1 MKRALTLLVLAGC
14 AGAEKGSPIHEA
26 GPLRVEAAGVLGGA
40 AAEGGISPDDLSAAV
55 ERLAREG
62 RRGSAER
69 LARKHIDAA
78 WAALAYG
85 RVSAGRSAIAWF
97 HDRHASAQGSASG
110 WTALL
115 SDRLEHPDRYRDYDA
130 ARERIARLLREG
142 RAEDATDADAPEVP
156 EDSPAGPVLRVEAA
170 RLAGVARLIADRPL
184 EAVEALEPGI
194 AAARAGR
201 PYDLSQLLLLLG
213 EAKRRAGAAEAA
225 SAAWS
230 EAVETAAALADRV
243 EEVFDPAFWERAINL
258 KPPGTAWPPGVVGRL
273 AKRAERSLGT
283 SLEGEAAIWACVG
296 ERRLSR
302 GEAKSALM
310 AFSKAGDADPLRVAR
325 ARALAAAGEVH
336 AARAMIAPLAA
347 KADGPAVKGAEAL
360 MGALE
365 LRVGAVE
372 RGLALLRKATEG
384 EADWPGR
391 AQAEANLGLA
401 LLGAGQEKDGL
412 RWLRSAQTRYEV
424 ARDPEGLSRALRDEA
439 RWAESAGRSGEADR
453 ARERLSGL
461 EGS

>member
-1 MKRALTLLVLAGC
+1 MKRALTFLVLAGC
-14 AGAEKGSPIHEA
+14 AGPEKGIPSPEA

-40 AAEGGISPDDLSAAV
+40 AAEGGLTPDDLSAAV

-97 HDRHASAQGSASG
+97 HDRHASDQGAASG

-115 SDRLEHPDRYRDYDA
+115 GDRLEHPDRYRDYDET
-130 ARERIARLLREG
+130 RERIARLLREG
-142 RAEDATDADAPEVP
+142 RAEDAADVEVP
-156 EDSPAGPVLRVEAA
+156 EAPEGSPAGAVLRVEGA
-170 RLAGVARLIADRPL
+170 RLAGVARLLAGRFRGAI
-184 EAVEALEPGI
+184 EALEPGV

-213 EAKRRAGAAEAA
+213 EAKRRAGDTE
-225 SAAWS
+225 SAATVWT
-230 EAVETAAALADRV
+230 EAVETAATLADRMH
-243 EEVFDPAFWERAINL
+243 EVFDPTFWERAINL
-258 KPPGTAWPPGVVGRL
+258 KPSGTAWPSGVIGSFS
-273 AKRAERSLGT
+273 KRAERALGASLV
-283 SLEGEAAIWACVG
+283 GEAALWASVG

-302 GEAKSALM
+302 GEAKVALM
-310 AFSKAGDADPLRVAR
+310 AFTKAGDMDALRVAR

-347 KADGPAVKGAEAL
+347 KAEGPAVKAAEAV

-372 RGLALLRKATEG
+372 RGLTLLRKATEG
-384 EADWPGR
+384 EADWAGR
-391 AQAEANLGLA
+391 SSAEANLGLA
-401 LLGAGQEKDGL
+401 LLAAGQDKDGV
-412 RWLRSAQTRYEV
+412 RWLRSAQARYEA
-424 ARDPEGLSRALRDEA
+424 ARDLDGLSRALRDEL
-439 RWAESAGRSGEADR
+439 RWAERAGRAAEADR
-453 ARERLSGL
+453 VRERLNGL
-461 EGS
+461 EGA